1 MTRTPAFVD
10 IHCHLIPDIDDG
22 SKSLAESLEMAR
34 MAVADGIRTIIAT
47 PHQLGSYAN
56 NSGDLIRQRAA
67 DLQVFL
73 HRHDVDL
80 QVLSGADV
88 RIEDTMFAGLRQGT
102 VLSLG
107 DHRKHV
113 LLELPH
119 EMYLPTLPIVERL
132 RQLGMRS
139 ILSHP
144 ERNEGILRQP
154 RLVTELVQQGCLM
167 QVTASSLLGTFGLP
181 CQHFAEWMLSKNL
194 VHFMATDAHGPKA
207 RRPLL
212 QRCFERVKELSGA
225 RTTETLCCHNP
236 HAVAS
241 GQDLD
246 LNLVSPPVRARSR
259 WFGLRKTA

>member
-1 MTRTPAFVD
+1 
-10 IHCHLIPDIDDG
+10 
-22 SKSLAESLEMAR
+22 MAR

-47 PHQLGSYAN
+47 PHQLGCYTD
-56 NSGDLIRQRAA
+56 NSGRMIRQRAA
-67 DLQVFL
+67 ELQAFL
-73 HRHDVDL
+73 HRHDVEL
-80 QVLSGADV
+80 HVLPGADV

-113 LLELPH
+113 LVELPH
-119 EMYLPTLPIVERL
+119 ELYLPTLPIVEQL
-132 RQLGMRS
+132 QHLGMRS

-154 RLVTELVQQGCLM
+154 QLVTELVQQGCLM

-181 CQHFAEWMLSKNL
+181 CQYFSEWMLSKNL
-194 VHFMATDAHGPKA
+194 VHFMATDAHGAKT

-212 QRCFERVKELSGA
+212 RRCFERVKELSGA
-225 RTTETLCCHNP
+225 STAEALCCHNP

-241 GQDLD
+241 GQDLE
-246 LNLVSPPVRARSR
+246 LNFVSPPARARSR
-259 WFGLRKTA
+259 WFGLRKAA